1 MTMIELRVNTLTAL
15 PALQYMLAD
24 AGLAAPH
31 FSFRAA
37 WDVFQKYLTLPSDAE
52 DDVAGFQTTWV
63 RENALDPVFEVRF
76 CRQVTDTR
84 GAWGSTARVVGID
97 FRFEGA
103 PAEMDEVAIWAT
115 DVGSLKQFMEKVEA
129 SIEFRYALQG
139 RLIEAEAIVLDEG
152 DPQEVRGGLS
162 R

>member
-1 MTMIELRVNTLTAL
+1 MIELRVNTLTAL

-24 AGLAAPH
+24 AGLTAPH

-37 WDVFQKYLTLPSDAE
+37 WDVFQKYLAVPSDAQA
-52 DDVAGFQTTWV
+52 DIAGFQTTWV
-63 RENALDPVFEVRF
+63 RENALDPVFEIRL
-76 CRQVTDTR
+76 CRQVTDAK
-84 GAWGSTARVVGID
+84 GGWGSTARVVGID

-103 PAEMDEVAIWAT
+103 PAEMDEVEIWAS
-115 DVGSLKQFMEKVEA
+115 DVGSLKDFIHQVEA
-129 SIEFRYALQG
+129 STEFQYALRA

>member
-1 MTMIELRVNTLTAL
+1 MTMIQLRVNTLTAL

-24 AGLAAPH
+24 AGLTAPH

-37 WDVFQKYLTLPSDAE
+37 WDVFQKYLGIPSEAQ
-52 DDVAGFQTTWV
+52 DDIAGFQTTWV

-76 CRQVTDTR
+76 CRQVTDTK
-84 GAWGSTARVVGID
+84 GGWGSTARVVGIE

-103 PAEMDEVAIWAT
+103 PADMEEVEIWAN
-115 DVGSLKQFMEKVEA
+115 DVGSRNAFVQKVEA
-129 SIEFRYALQG
+129 STEFQYALKG

-152 DPQEVRGGLS
+152 DPQEVRGGM

>member
-1 MTMIELRVNTLTAL
+1 MTMTALRVNTLTAL

-31 FSFRAA
+31 FPFRAA
-37 WDVFQKYLTLPSDAE
+37 WDVFQKYLTIPSDAQ

-76 CRQVTDTR
+76 CRQVTDTK
-84 GAWGSTARVVGID
+84 GGWGSTARVVGID

-103 PAEMDEVAIWAT
+103 PVEMDEVEIWAN
-115 DVGSLKQFMEKVEA
+115 DMGSLGQFMQKVEA
-129 SIEFRYALQG
+129 STEFQYALQG

>member
-1 MTMIELRVNTLTAL
+1 MIELRVNTLTAL

-37 WDVFQKYLTLPSDAE
+37 WEVFQRYLAVPSDASE
-52 DDVAGFQTTWV
+52 DIAGFQPTWV
-63 RENALDPVFEVRF
+63 RENALDPVFEVRL
-76 CRQVTDTR
+76 CRQVTDTK
-84 GAWGSTARVVGID
+84 GGYGSTARVVGID

-103 PAEMDEVAIWAT
+103 PAEMDEVEVWANDFAT
-115 DVGSLKQFMEKVEA
+115 LKQFIQRVEQGT
-129 SIEFRYALQG
+129 EFRYALGG